1 MTLDFQASGRVDAAT
16 NQVAYISGLSFPYIV
31 AITDAEYEDDV
42 TRFKA
47 EFPFDLG
54 FNNGLTI
61 AAVINKTD
69 AEFEASTD
77 VANDT
82 VYGPALIEVD

>member
-1 MTLDFQASGRVDAAT
+1 MTLIFEAARPVDPKS
-16 NQVAYISGLSFPYIV
+16 NEVAYISGLSFPYIV
-31 AITDAEYEDDV
+31 PISDAKYENGV

-61 AAVINKTD
+61 AAVINKTHPK
-69 AEFEASTD
+69 FESSTD
-77 VANDT
+77 VAKAT
-82 VYGPALIEVD
+82 VYGPGLIEVD